1 MGNEFPLRVGISA
14 RLRAGVAAATGS
26 QRKDG
31 LGAERG
37 LVDLVVALG
46 ALPLILVHS
55 SASSTAA
62 ALAAA
67 AIDQVDALLLQGG
80 SDVSPHWY
88 GGSAA
93 SADPGRDEFELAL
106 LRAALAQG
114 KPVLGICRG
123 CQLLNVAHGGSLIA
137 DLAPAATAPRL
148 HDDPVRYDEH
158 AHAIELRRD
167 GLLARQ
173 YGVVDGWVSS
183 AHRQGIDRLGDGLVA
198 EAWCRDDGLIEAV
211 RSIDGWAVGV
221 QWHPEFHAARP
232 SLLPAAPLFQAFLG
246 AARVQPARA
255 HG

>member
-14 RLRAGVAAATGS
+14 RLRAGVADAAGS
-26 QRKDG
+26 QRKDV

-37 LVDLVVALG
+37 LVDLLVALG
-46 ALPLILVHS
+46 ALPLILAHAS
-55 SASSTAA
+55 TPSAAA
-62 ALAAA
+62 ALAFA

-88 GGSAA
+88 GGTAI

-106 LRAALAQG
+106 LRAALARG

-137 DLAPAATAPRL
+137 DLAPAAPMPRL
-148 HDDPVRYDEH
+148 HDDPLRYDEH
-158 AHAIELRRD
+158 THAIEFRRD

-173 YGVVDGWVSS
+173 YGVDAAWVTS
-183 AHRQGIDRLGDGLVA
+183 AHRQGIDRLGEGLVA
-198 EAWCRDDGLIEAV
+198 EAWCREDGLIEAV
-211 RSIDGWAVGV
+211 RRTDGWAVGV

-246 AARVQPARA
+246 AALLQPARA
-255 HG
+255 RG